1 MTDEKK
7 AKTLVLICRR
17 DFCRVLDRVLRAEGL
32 SDFQHGDLS
41 MVGRSVIEA
50 TAEGATEVFLVT
62 ADEPRAERLIGLL
75 RACPIRGG
83 REEEV
88 FELYIVGGD

>member
-17 DFCRVLDRVLRAEGL
+17 DFCRVLNRVLRAEGL
-32 SDFQHGDLS
+32 NDFQHGDLS
-41 MVGRSVIEA
+41 MIGRSVIESP
-50 TAEGATEVFLVT
+50 AEGATEVFLVT
-62 ADEPRAERLIGLL
+62 ADDLRAERLVRLL
-75 RACPIRGG
+75 RACPIRG

-88 FELYIVGGD
+88 FELYIVGRN